1 MLHMQI
7 QNTGALQLWL
17 QWWSLVRQLRPA
29 FRRTRTFRW
38 FALALLAMSVRVDL
52 LGVTSLVR
60 AVGLREDCDD
70 RLLDFFHSR
79 ALDLES
85 LTRHW
90 VKLVLTV
97 LRPFLHTVGGR
108 LLLVAD
114 GIKAAKTGRK
124 MPAVKKLHQESDNN
138 TKPEF
143 IFGHS
148 CQVVGVIARA
158 AKGFLA
164 IPLAGRIH
172 EGVVFTNRDHRSLLD
187 KLILLINSLGI
198 ELPFYL
204 IADTYYA
211 AANVIRPLLAT
222 GQHLVAAVRSN
233 AVAYA
238 APPAPTSARRGRPR
252 RYGQKIH
259 LKALFAELD
268 LFQTALSPIYGEK
281 NVQLRYR
288 VIDLT
293 WRPIGRLVRLVLV
306 LHPVRG
312 RKILLSS
319 DLALS
324 GLQIIE
330 MFGLRFKIEVSFKQS
345 IYTLGAYAYH
355 FWMRAMTPR
364 PRRTGNQYLHRK
376 SAGYRDQVRRK
387 IGAYHAHLQLGL
399 IAQGLLQA
407 LALLCPHVVWQQFGS
422 WLRTIRPGLPPS
434 EFVVALALR
443 HSLPEFL
450 VGSPQDHALALF
462 IRQRLDIDRTEGLR
476 LAA

>member
-97 LRPFLHTVGGR
+97 LRPFLHTVRGR

-211 AANVIRPLLAT
+211 AANVIRPSWQP
-222 GQHLVAAVRSN
+222 GS
-233 AVAYA
+233 
-238 APPAPTSARRGRPR
+238 
-252 RYGQKIH
+252 
-259 LKALFAELD
+259 
-268 LFQTALSPIYGEK
+268 
-281 NVQLRYR
+281 
-288 VIDLT
+288 T
-293 WRPIGRLVRLVLV
+293 WWLPSV
-306 LHPVRG
+306 PM
-312 RKILLSS
+312 
-319 DLALS
+319 
-324 GLQIIE
+324 QWP
-330 MFGLRFKIEVSFKQS
+330 MP
-345 IYTLGAYAYH
+345 
-355 FWMRAMTPR
+355 PR
-364 PRRTGNQYLHRK
+364 PRRPQPVAVARAAT
-376 SAGYRDQVRRK
+376 DRRFTSR
-387 IGAYHAHLQLGL
+387 L
-399 IAQGLLQA
+399 
-407 LALLCPHVVWQQFGS
+407 
-422 WLRTIRPGLPPS
+422 
-434 EFVVALALR
+434 
-443 HSLPEFL
+443 SLPNWTCSRPL
-450 VGSPQDHALALF
+450 SAPSMARKTSNCATASL
-462 IRQRLDIDRTEGLR
+462 I
-476 LAA
+476 

>member
-1 MLHMQI
+1 MLPIPDQK
-7 QNTGALQLWL
+7 TGALPLWL
-17 QWWSLVRQLRPA
+17 QWWSLVRPLRPA
-29 FRRTRTFRW
+29 FRRTRTFLW
-38 FALALLAMSVRVDL
+38 FALALLALSVRADL

-60 AVGLREDCDD
+60 AVGLREDCYD

-97 LRPFLHTVGGR
+97 LGPFLHTVQGR

-114 GIKAAKTGRK
+114 GIKAPKTGRK

-138 TKPEF
+138 TKPAF

-148 CQVVGVIARA
+148 CQVVGVLARA
-158 AKGFLA
+158 SRSFLA

-187 KLILLINSLGI
+187 KLILLINSLGM

-204 IADTYYA
+204 LADTYYA
-211 AANVIRPLLAT
+211 AASIIRPLLAN

-238 APPAPTSARRGRPR
+238 APPVPTSARRGRPR
-252 RYGQKIH
+252 RYGEKLQ
-259 LKALFAELD
+259 LKTLFAERN
-268 LFQTALSPIYGEK
+268 LFQTAPSPIYGEK
-281 NVQLRYR
+281 NVRLRYR
-288 VIDLT
+288 VVDLI
-293 WRPIGRLVRLVLV
+293 WRPVGRLVRFVLV

-312 RKILLSS
+312 RKILLAT
-319 DLALS
+319 DRALS

-345 IYTLGAYAYH
+345 IYTLGTYAYH

-364 PRRTGNQYLHRK
+364 PRRSGNQHLHRK
-376 SAGYRDQVRRK
+376 SARYREQVRRK

-399 IAQGLLQA
+399 IAQGLLQT
-407 LALLCPHVVWQQFGS
+407 LALLCPDAVWRQFGS
-422 WLRTIRPGLPPS
+422 WLRTVRPGLPPS

-443 HSLPEFL
+443 HSLPAFL
-450 VGSPQDHALALF
+450 VGSPQDHPLALF
-462 IRQRLDIDRTEGLR
+462 IRQRLDLDRTEGLR